1 MPTTNL
7 FDLSGRVAVV
17 TGGNG
22 GIGRG
27 IALGLAQ
34 AGAAVAVLAR
44 NEEKNQR
51 VTSELQA
58 LGVAALAVRVD
69 VSVRG
74 ELQPALEK
82 VEEKLGPV
90 SVLVNNAG
98 ITRDTTFKKMSK
110 GDWDSVIRTNLD
122 SVFNMTKQV
131 MDGMVDRGW
140 GRVVNVSSVNGSKGA
155 FGQTNY
161 SAAKAGMHGFTK
173 ALALEV
179 ARKGVTV
186 NTISPGYIGT
196 KMVMAI
202 PKEVLDTKILPQIP
216 LGRLG
221 TPEEIAGLII
231 YLCSDEAAFVT
242 GANIAINGGQ
252 HMQ

>member
-98 ITRDTTFKKMSK
+98 IA
-110 GDWDSVIRTNLD
+110 VIAGVLDQNPEGLIGIRLLRRTSTPAFCFRSLRLNRWL
-122 SVFNMTKQV
+122 
-131 MDGMVDRGW
+131 
-140 GRVVNVSSVNGSKGA
+140 SS
-155 FGQTNY
+155 
-161 SAAKAGMHGFTK
+161 AKEK
-173 ALALEV
+173 SL
-179 ARKGVTV
+179 
-186 NTISPGYIGT
+186 ISP
-196 KMVMAI
+196 ACI
-202 PKEVLDTKILPQIP
+202 PSLAPDL
-216 LGRLG
+216 LLL
-221 TPEEIAGLII
+221 IALRRE
-231 YLCSDEAAFVT
+231 L
-242 GANIAINGGQ
+242 
-252 HMQ
+252 

>member
-98 ITRDTTFKKMSK
+98 IAVIAGVLDQNPE
-110 GDWDSVIRTNLD
+110 DWDKVIETNLNACFLL
-122 SVFNMTKQV
+122 SKLAAQSMVKQRQGKIINIAS
-131 MDGMVDRGW
+131 MY
-140 GRVVNVSSVNGSKGA
+140 SLFGSGFA
-155 FGQTNY
+155 PSY
-161 SAAKAGMHGFTK
+161 SAAKG
-173 ALALEV
+173 ALVQLQERLACFPKLLHFVGGTEPDQSWLQ
-179 ARKGVTV
+179 ATRGPDTCAEG
-186 NTISPGYIGT
+186 SHYDLFPLSIGLT
-196 KMVMAI
+196 
-202 PKEVLDTKILPQIP
+202 
-216 LGRLG
+216 
-221 TPEEIAGLII
+221 
-231 YLCSDEAAFVT
+231 
-242 GANIAINGGQ
+242 
-252 HMQ
+252 

>member
-74 ELQPALEK
+74 ELQPAVEK

-98 ITRDTTFKKMSK
+98 IT
-110 GDWDSVIRTNLD
+110 VI
-122 SVFNMTKQV
+122 
-131 MDGMVDRGW
+131 
-140 GRVVNVSSVNGSKGA
+140 
-155 FGQTNY
+155 
-161 SAAKAGMHGFTK
+161 AG
-173 ALALEV
+173 
-179 ARKGVTV
+179 
-186 NTISPGYIGT
+186 
-196 KMVMAI
+196 
-202 PKEVLDTKILPQIP
+202 VLDQN
-216 LGRLG
+216 
-221 TPEEIAGLII
+221 PE
-231 YLCSDEAAFVT
+231 D
-242 GANIAINGGQ
+242 
-252 HMQ
+252 